1 MMIEVLQEGLNIDV
15 FNISNLYESINYI
28 NKIFDISLKYEKDD
42 IFSIPFLERLVLIE
56 KLSSFSKVTPIYN
69 SKILIL
75 YI

>member
-1 MMIEVLQEGLNIDV
+1 MIEVLQEGLNIDV